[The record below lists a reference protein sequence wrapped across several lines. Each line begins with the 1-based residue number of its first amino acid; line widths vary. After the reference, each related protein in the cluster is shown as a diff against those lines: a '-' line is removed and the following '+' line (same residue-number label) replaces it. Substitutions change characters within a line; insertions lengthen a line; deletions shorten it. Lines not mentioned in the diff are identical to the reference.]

1 MITDVIDLLRR
12 YEHLGAGDDVEF
24 AKGSNL
30 YADTVKKG
38 LKKAKRKWQS
48 RNK

>member
-12 YEHLGAGDDVEF
+12 YEHFGKDEFIEF
-24 AKGSNL
+24 AKGSDL
-30 YADTVKKG
+30 YADTVKRG